1 MAGGSE
7 LGRNLHLEFVA
18 IGDTIEVDGNL
29 ARRTASACLP
39 EEPVE
44 GAEPPEGEEVPEP
57 PTAEMLARLTSGQ
70 VWGSVAVTKG
80 GIRKF
85 PEGRYAEIELTTDD
99 RYTAGSLQ
107 IAVTSTTP
115 PALEGRKIKSIFMT
129 PNARIIDVYGQI
141 WATGEPEAMFGYPIC
156 NLEGNLT
163 CEGWDTFVHPSK
175 TRIGLLLRPDGL
187 LFLFLGDEKHK
198 PQYKASIPTLIF
210 GKNPAY
216 LVVDLQGRCTQVTM
230 QDTRPPRLSADLYDE
245 GNAAA

>member
-1 MAGGSE
+1 MVQHGPTITFAYLLIFDDIRIPEDVLVAGQFLQWE
-7 LGRNLHLEFVA
+7 
-18 IGDTIEVDGNL
+18 
-29 ARRTASACLP
+29 
-39 EEPVE
+39 
-44 GAEPPEGEEVPEP
+44 
-57 PTAEMLARLTSGQ
+57 

-163 CEGWDTFVHPSK
+163 CEGWDTFAALDHHCRFFFPKVA
-175 TRIGLLLRPDGL
+175 
-187 LFLFLGDEKHK
+187 
-198 PQYKASIPTLIF
+198 QY
-210 GKNPAY
+210 
-216 LVVDLQGRCTQVTM
+216 
-230 QDTRPPRLSADLYDE
+230 PPKS
-245 GNAAA
+245 